1 MNILFLSDLHFGRES
16 FSNECKKRDIILESL
31 NQTIVDLP
39 QAMQPHYIVVT
50 GDIAWTGADAEY
62 QSAYIWFSKLL
73 SKLGFD
79 GDRITFCAGN
89 HDVNRKIAVGIPFS
103 KIKNADG
110 FILDGVDEIFRYES
124 IDAFN
129 VQIHAYNDFCCRLG
143 VIPYEYSSTI
153 DLDSPY
159 ADKMGMSK
167 QWFSY
172 TAGHKDV
179 TFGPEKY
186 RIIAFNS
193 SMISSYE
200 GMSDDENFIGL
211 PQLQQMKGENI
222 VGSAQDRYTIAL
234 FHHAER
240 FLNTN
245 EMNSYGTRPA
255 TYRLLMENVNLALC
269 GHTETGAIPV
279 LQRQGDNGTVING
292 GAAYYSDNHPNSFSI
307 LRIDPTKTEI
317 DCNTFIYSEG
327 AWRSTKLLSEC
338 TWPVQN
344 YKFIPRGNNPKDH
357 KWKFRIYSD
366 TESKEILINQ
376 MDYGVYING
385 PEVYQYFTNRKDVN
399 RLLDISGN
407 ESGARF
413 KMAIGREHSIAAM
426 FEKMDISYFV
436 DSQVKK
442 GKTEILYEI
451 EAPNGQVVLRGPIP
465 LCDFSEED
473 YRIYDFTKRVRNL
486 EEAFGVRFSMPD
498 KVTTQEQVMVQFL
511 ENYLEDGGGIF
522 SGIVDDKMVYLSE
535 RKTHFSE
542 VYHKI
547 KSKEKEVI
555 SFEYDVPMVCSLFGV
570 KIKLGMCKV
579 LIVNLFPCDLE
590 AVKYQAD
597 TFMVGDRRQLTM
609 SFINGYQQIV
619 FLSEEWEQKHPELLE
634 TIDPVYKRSH
644 VIQVEPQSL
653 AFEAGLFQPD
663 KVYVE
668 KNGLKLSE
676 SLRIYRE
683 VYRPIWNRQKGLL
696 I

>member
-1 MNILFLSDLHFGRES
+1 MNILFLSDLHFGREA
-16 FSNECKKRDIILESL
+16 FSNECKQRDAILESL
-31 NQTIVDLP
+31 IQTIVDLP
-39 QAMQPHYIVVT
+39 QAMKPHYVFVT
-50 GDIAWTGADAEY
+50 GDIAWTGADSEY
-62 QSAYIWFSKLL
+62 QSAYIWFSELL
-73 SKLGFD
+73 SRLGFD
-79 GDRITFCAGN
+79 GNRISFCAGN
-89 HDVNRKIAVGIPFS
+89 HDVNRKVAVGIPFS
-103 KIKNADG
+103 KIKNTDG
-110 FILDGVDEIFRYES
+110 FILGEIDEVFRYES

-143 VIPYEYSSTI
+143 VIPYKYTSEA

-167 QWFSY
+167 QWYSY
-172 TAGHKDV
+172 TAGYKDIA
-179 TFGPEKY
+179 FGSEKY

-193 SMISSYE
+193 AMLSGYE

-211 PQLQQMKGENI
+211 PQLQQLKKENI
-222 VGSAQDRYTIAL
+222 VGSVQDRYTIAL

-279 LQRQGDNGTVING
+279 LQRQGEAGTVING
-292 GAAYYSDNHPNSFSI
+292 GAAYYSDNHPNTFSI
-307 LRIDPTKTEI
+307 LRIDPTKEVEY
-317 DCNTFIYSEG
+317 NTFIYSEG
-327 AWRSTKLLSEC
+327 AWRSTKPQSAC
-338 TWPVQN
+338 TWLIQD
-344 YKFIPRGNNPKDH
+344 YKFIPHGKNSKDK

-385 PEVYQYFTNRKDVN
+385 TEAHQYFTNRKDVN

-413 KMAIGREHSIAAM
+413 KMAIGRERSITAM

-442 GKTEILYEI
+442 GKTEVLYDI
-451 EAPNGQVVLRGPIP
+451 EDPNGQIVLHGPIP
-465 LCDFSEED
+465 LCDFSEEE
-473 YRIYDFTKRVRNL
+473 YSVYNFTKRVRNL

-498 KVTTQEQVMVQFL
+498 KVTTQERVMVQFL
-511 ENYLEDGGGIF
+511 ENYLEDGGSIF
-522 SGIVDDKMVYLSE
+522 SGVVDDKMVYRSE
-535 RKTHFSE
+535 QKTHFSE

-547 KSKEKEVI
+547 KSKEKEAV

-579 LIVNLFPCDLE
+579 LIVNLLPCDIE

-609 SFINGYQQIV
+609 SYINRYQQIV
-619 FLSEEWEQKHPELLE
+619 FLSEDWKQKHPELLGVIE
-634 TIDPVYKRSH
+634 PIYKRSH

-668 KNGLKLSE
+668 RNGLKLSE
-676 SLRIYRE
+676 SLSIYRE
-683 VYRPIWNRQKGLL
+683 VYRPIWDRKEGML